1 VKSRY
6 WYAIVAT
13 PPGGA
18 LAPGR
23 WGDGL
28 HGRPL
33 HALCE
38 AGLAAIVSDWE
49 GMPLGR
55 SVEGVDASLVL
66 QHERVIEAVM
76 AEMPLLPMRFGTVLA
91 GDDPIRA
98 VLAERSI
105 TFTGDLARLAGCVE
119 MGLRVLWSGPPA
131 LPEGEPVAA
140 DLSPGARYLRQ
151 RLAVDQQQRIAR
163 SHAQALSETLD
174 RTLRP
179 LVADARTSILQTE
192 RMLLSAAY
200 LVLRSRVAEFVA
212 GVEALRSRHAPLAF
226 LCTGP
231 WPPYNFVSGA

>member
-1 VKSRY
+1 VKSLY
-6 WYAIVAT
+6 WYAIVTA
-13 PPGGA
+13 PKGGT
-18 LAPGR
+18 LVPGR

-33 HALCE
+33 HAVYE
-38 AGLAAIVSDWE
+38 EGLAAIVSDWE
-49 GMPLGR
+49 GMPVGR
-55 SVEGVDASLVL
+55 SAEGVDASLVL
-66 QHERVIEAVM
+66 QHEHVIEAIM
-76 AEMPLLPMRFGTVLA
+76 AEVPLLPMRFGTVLA
-91 GDDPIRA
+91 GDNPIRA
-98 VLAERSI
+98 VLAERYI
-105 TFTGDLARLAGCVE
+105 TFTGDLTRLAGCVE

-131 LPEGEPVAA
+131 VPAVEPVTAG
-140 DLSPGARYLRQ
+140 LSPGAKYLRQ

-163 SHAQALSETLD
+163 SHGQALAETLD

-200 LVLRSRVAEFVA
+200 LVPRGRVAEFVA
-212 GVEALRSRHAPLAF
+212 GVEALRGQHAPLAF